1 MGPPT
6 VDNIWSDVVVVP
18 VTVVVVF
25 DITAVVRSRSMDNV
39 GPESAVVMTS
49 VVVVVRAA
57 VVVGRAGV
65 VVD

>member
-1 MGPPT
+1 MGPAT
-6 VDNIWSDVVVVP
+6 VDNVWSDVVVVP

-25 DITAVVRSRSMDNV
+25 DITSVVRSRSMDNV